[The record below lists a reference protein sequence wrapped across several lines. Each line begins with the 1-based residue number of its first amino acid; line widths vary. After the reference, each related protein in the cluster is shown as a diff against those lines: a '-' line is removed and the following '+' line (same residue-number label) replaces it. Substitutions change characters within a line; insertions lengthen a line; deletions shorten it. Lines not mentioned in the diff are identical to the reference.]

1 MKVVA
6 KRKVN
11 GSGTVLY
18 RFEGDLTVYTVKK
31 LVPALIKDLRAHAAL
46 ELDLSGVHK
55 FDSAGYQLMLLMDRD
70 ARQDG
75 KGFSISGKSD
85 EVSRIL
91 SLYGSEL

>member
-18 RFEGDLTVYTVKK
+18 RFEGDITVYTVKK
-31 LVPALIKDLRAHAAL
+31 LAPALINDLKTHAGM

-55 FDSAGYQLMLLMDRD
+55 FDSAGFQLMLLVDRD
-70 ARQDG
+70 ARREK
-75 KGFSISGKSD
+75 KGFSISEKSD